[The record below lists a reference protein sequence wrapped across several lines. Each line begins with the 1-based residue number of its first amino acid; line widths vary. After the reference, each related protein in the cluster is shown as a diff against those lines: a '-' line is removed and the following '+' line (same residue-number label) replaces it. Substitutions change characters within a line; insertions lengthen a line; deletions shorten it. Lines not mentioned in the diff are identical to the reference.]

1 MPCRPA
7 PEVVTPAVRCGKI
20 GQGSDFVVSAD
31 TSIGISFDKGRY
43 QKTEGK
49 LVAGLLLVL
58 KKRNDIVTSSPL
70 LKNATRLKASV
81 SCARFLWPST
91 FSTMRLSGIKSLFP
105 FDPSMLEP

>member
-1 MPCRPA
+1 VPPFLVPFSVPCRPA

-31 TSIGISFDKGRY
+31 TSSGTSFDKGGY

-58 KKRNDIVTSSPL
+58 KKRNDIITTSQKCNMTESECLMCQISFGQVFFQP
-70 LKNATRLKASV
+70 
-81 SCARFLWPST
+81 
-91 FSTMRLSGIKSLFP
+91 
-105 FDPSMLEP
+105 